1 MLKKTGVYAAIVVSF
16 ASAAAQTSSVVLS
29 LPSLKSFPVPAPS
42 DLNTYVRDT
51 TALTAL
57 GKAFFWDVQAS
68 SDGRVACG
76 TCHFHAGADHRVQ
89 NQLASPP
96 GVSTA
101 IVPNQVLTID
111 MFPFHKLADPN
122 NNQSAVL
129 SDVRQAAGSAGVFH
143 RQFAGL
149 AAGSASENAVEITGE
164 PNLMLGGLATRQ
176 VGGRNA
182 ASIINAVFNI
192 RNFWDGRANPV
203 FNGATP
209 FGSSDPGTHLL
220 VLDESGLHTKLV
232 RMDNSSLASQAVGP
246 PLNTTEM
253 SYEGRTW
260 LVIGRK
266 LLSLPP
272 LARQHVAPDDSVLGG
287 MANSTGPGLAP
298 QFTYRALIQAAFQPP
313 YWAASDTVNAD
324 GSLAD
329 PSNPGFTQMEFNFSF
344 FWGLAVQAYEST
356 LISDD
361 TRIDQFADG
370 HADALTAQEQQ
381 GMTQF
386 RLSACVICHLNTTLS
401 SVTILNRTGS
411 AGGGATHNFGFDR
424 TGVSPIAED
433 IGFGFIDNFGLPLFT
448 PPAIAAGAFKVTGF
462 RNVELTG
469 PYFHNGSQ
477 ATLEQVVDFYNRH
490 GDVPEGGLG
499 AGVESFRMSDGDKA
513 ALLAFMKALTDDRV
527 RYERAP
533 FDHPELCVPS
543 GHVEQMADPDFPGS
557 ALDNWVL
564 VPAVGAGGNSVPLQ
578 TFEELLLQIGNDG
591 SRAHTMTQACTPPAN

>member
-1 MLKKTGVYAAIVVSF
+1 MLGKLGVSATILVFVVS
-16 ASAAAQTSSVVLS
+16 AVAQDPNLVLN

-42 DLNTYVRDT
+42 GLDTYVRDT
-51 TALTAL
+51 AALTVL

-76 TCHFHAGADHRVQ
+76 TCHFHAGADHRVR

-96 GVSTA
+96 GINTP

-122 NNQSAVL
+122 NNQSTVV
-129 SDVRQAAGSAGVFH
+129 SDVRQAAGSGGEFH
-143 RQFAGL
+143 RRFAGL
-149 AAGSASENAVEITGE
+149 VPGSASESAVEITGE
-164 PNLMLGGLATRQ
+164 PNLMLDGLATRQ
-176 VGGRNA
+176 VTGRNA

-209 FGSSDPGTHLL
+209 YGDSDSGAHLL
-220 VLDESGLHTKLV
+220 ILDATGLHTQVV
-232 RMDNSSLASQAVGP
+232 RTDNSSLASQSVAP
-246 PLNTTEM
+246 PVNSTEM

-260 LVIGRK
+260 PMIGRK

-272 LARQHVAPDDSVLGG
+272 LARQHVALDDSVLGG
-287 MANSTGPGLAP
+287 MANITGPGLAA
-298 QFTYRALIQAAFQPP
+298 QFTYSALIQAAFQPQ

-324 GSLAD
+324 GSPAS
-329 PSNPGFTQMEFNFSF
+329 PNTPGFTQMEFNFSF

-361 TRIDQFADG
+361 TRVDRFAEG
-370 HADALTAQEQQ
+370 GADALTAQEQQ

-401 SVTILNRTGS
+401 SATILNRTAF
-411 AGGGATHNFGFDR
+411 AGGSATHNFGFDR
-424 TGVSPIAED
+424 TGVSPISED
-433 IGFGFIDNFGLPLFT
+433 IGFGLIDSFGKPLFT
-448 PPAIAAGAFKVTGF
+448 PPSVAEGAFKVTGF

-490 GDVPEGGLG
+490 GDIPAGGLG
-499 AGVESFRMSDGDKA
+499 AGVESFQLNDGGKA
-513 ALLAFMKALTDDRV
+513 ALLAFIKALTDDRV

-543 GHVEQMADPDFPGS
+543 GHVAQTADPDFPGS

-564 VPAVGAGGNSVPLQ
+564 VPAVGAGGNAVPLQ

-591 SRAHTMTQACTPPAN
+591 TRAHTMTKACSPPAN